1 MAELQ
6 QNPALLIFLL
16 SALNRSQDISSW
28 QALIDPISSEKWAV
42 DSRGEAAF
50 WGSPKFRR
58 LMQTDLKI
66 CCQERPQTEAEH
78 SWLPHAPS
86 PVPSGAS
93 SLPAGV
99 HCFPPN
105 HSTRQVPPPFCRQVT
120 EPQNDSFAQG
130 RTVAGLAIPGLADPK
145 ALGCFHSA
153 ASPLFWKTE
162 HQ

>member
-1 MAELQ
+1 MHSTPCHPLSGIYGQGLCLPPRHAGAAQ
-6 QNPALLIFLL
+6 Q
-16 SALNRSQDISSW
+16 SAILVQCFHPL
-28 QALIDPISSEKWAV
+28 APL
-42 DSRGEAAF
+42 F
-50 WGSPKFRR
+50 SPV
-58 LMQTDLKI
+58 TWT
-66 CCQERPQTEAEH
+66 QTEAEH